1 MDLVKLSGTQGV
13 TFGSGTESF
22 SSSLAKLEQGLHVN
36 QITGTGGIRILSF
49 CPSFLFCG
57 IVIAFGHID
66 VSLNNVTNI
75 VISLSMQCFRPLSNF
90 AYGCPGGLFNCY
102 IYLPRYLDIC
112 CSETQMKLRTK

>member
-75 VISLSMQCFRPLSNF
+75 VISLSM
-90 AYGCPGGLFNCY
+90 
-102 IYLPRYLDIC
+102 
-112 CSETQMKLRTK
+112 